1 MDKVIVL
8 TGPTAVGKSKI
19 GLKIAQKFN
28 FDIING
34 DAYQIYKKM
43 DIGTAK
49 PTNDERLIVPH
60 HLFDFLEPNESFSIC
75 DYQKLVRQEI
85 TKQRTN
91 NKIPF
96 IVGGSGLYIN
106 SVIYDYQFTN
116 QKRTNT
122 YENISSEELY
132 NQLKEI
138 NPNINIDIHNRKRLE
153 RALENASNMEKLNQT
168 NKDIPVYDNLVFFL
182 YDNRDELYK
191 RINERV
197 DQMIELG
204 LVEEV
209 KSLYP
214 DKIAS
219 QAQAAIGYK
228 EIISYLNNEI
238 SLDTAISLIK
248 QHTRNYAKRQFT
260 WFKHQTKAIWINV
273 ENKDVSTIVKEI
285 ETIITDFL
293 NK

>member
-28 FDIING
+28 FEIING

-49 PTNDERLIVPH
+49 PTNAERLIVPH

-85 TKQRTN
+85 TKQKNN
-91 NKIPF
+91 NKTPF

-106 SVIYDYQFTN
+106 SVIYDYQFTS
-116 QKRTNT
+116 QKRTNI
-122 YENISSEELY
+122 YKNISSEELY
-132 NQLKEI
+132 NKLKKI
-138 NPNINIDIHNRKRLE
+138 NPNINIDINNRKRLE
-153 RALENASNMEKLNQT
+153 RALENASNMEKLNQK

-197 DQMIELG
+197 DQMIKLG

-214 DKIAS
+214 DNIAS

-260 WFKHQTKAIWINV
+260 WFKHQTNAIWINV
-273 ENKDVSTIVKEI
+273 ENKDTSTIVKEI
-285 ETIITDFL
+285 ESIITEFL

>member
-49 PTNDERLIVPH
+49 PTSAERLIVPH
-60 HLFDFLEPNESFSIC
+60 HLFDILEPDESFSIC

-85 TKQRTN
+85 AKQKNN

-106 SVIYDYQFTN
+106 SVIYDYQFTS
-116 QKRTNT
+116 QKRTNV

-132 NQLKEI
+132 NKLKEI

-153 RALENASNMEKLNQT
+153 RALENALNMEELNQK
-168 NKDIPVYDNLVFFL
+168 NKDIPFYDNLVFFL

-214 DKIAS
+214 DQIAS
-219 QAQAAIGYK
+219 QAKAAIGYK

-238 SLDTAISLIK
+238 TLDAAISLIK

-273 ENKDVSTIVKEI
+273 ENKDISTIVKEI
-285 ETIITDFL
+285 ETIISEFL

>member
-28 FDIING
+28 FEIING

-49 PTNDERLIVPH
+49 PTLQERTIVPH
-60 HLFDFLEPNESFSIC
+60 HLFDFLDPTESFSIC
-75 DYQKLVRQEI
+75 DYQKLVRNEI
-85 TKQRTN
+85 NKQKN
-91 NKIPF
+91 NHKIPF

-106 SVIYDYQFTN
+106 SVIYDYQFTS
-116 QKRTNT
+116 QKRTNI
-122 YENISSEELY
+122 YEKLSNEELY
-132 NQLKEI
+132 NKLKEI
-138 NPNINIDIHNRKRLE
+138 NSDLIIDIHNRKRLE
-153 RALENASNMEKLNQT
+153 RALENATNSDDINQK
-168 NKDIPVYDNLVFFL
+168 NKSQSVYDNLVFFL
-182 YDNRDELYK
+182 YDNRDDLYK

-197 DQMIELG
+197 DKMIELG

-219 QAQAAIGYK
+219 QAKAAIGYK
-228 EIISYLNNEI
+228 EIISYLNDEI
-238 SLDTAISLIK
+238 TLDAAISLIK

-273 ENKDVSTIVKEI
+273 ENKDESTIAKEI
-285 ETIITDFL
+285 EVIINEFIT
-293 NK
+293 K

>member
-28 FDIING
+28 FEIING

-49 PTNDERLIVPH
+49 PTSAERLIVPH
-60 HLFDFLEPNESFSIC
+60 HLFDILEPDESFSIC

-85 TKQRTN
+85 AKQKNN

-106 SVIYDYQFTN
+106 SVIYDYQFTS
-116 QKRTNT
+116 QKRTNV

-132 NQLKEI
+132 NKLKEI

-153 RALENASNMEKLNQT
+153 RALENALNMEELNPK
-168 NKDIPVYDNLVFFL
+168 NKDIPFYDNLVFFL

-204 LVEEV
+204 LVDEV

-214 DKIAS
+214 DQIAS
-219 QAQAAIGYK
+219 QAKAAIGYK

-238 SLDTAISLIK
+238 TLDAAISLIK

-273 ENKDVSTIVKEI
+273 ENKEISTIVKEI
-285 ETIITDFL
+285 ETIISEFL

>member
-49 PTNDERLIVPH
+49 PTSAERLIVPH
-60 HLFDFLEPNESFSIC
+60 HLFDILEPDESFSIC

-85 TKQRTN
+85 AKQKNN

-106 SVIYDYQFTN
+106 SVIYDYQFTSK
-116 QKRTNT
+116 KRTNV

-132 NQLKEI
+132 NKLKEI

-153 RALENASNMEKLNQT
+153 RALENALNMEELNQK
-168 NKDIPVYDNLVFFL
+168 NKDIPFYDNLVFFL

-214 DKIAS
+214 DQIAS
-219 QAQAAIGYK
+219 QAKAAIGYK

-238 SLDTAISLIK
+238 TLDAAISLIK

-273 ENKDVSTIVKEI
+273 ENKDISTIVKEI
-285 ETIITDFL
+285 ETIISEFL

>member
-49 PTNDERLIVPH
+49 PTNAERLIVPH
-60 HLFDFLEPNESFSIC
+60 HLFDILEPNESFSIC

-85 TKQRTN
+85 VKQKNN

-116 QKRTNT
+116 QKRTNV

-132 NQLKEI
+132 NKLKEI

-153 RALENASNMEKLNQT
+153 RALENALNMEKLNQK
-168 NKDIPVYDNLVFFL
+168 NKDIPFYDNLVFFL

-214 DKIAS
+214 DQIAS
-219 QAQAAIGYK
+219 QAKAAIGYK

-238 SLDTAISLIK
+238 TLDAAISLIK

-273 ENKDVSTIVKEI
+273 ENKDISTIVKQI
-285 ETIITDFL
+285 ETIISEFL

>member
-8 TGPTAVGKSKI
+8 TGQTAVGKSKI

-28 FDIING
+28 FEIING

-49 PTNDERLIVPH
+49 PTSAERLIVPH
-60 HLFDFLEPNESFSIC
+60 HLFDILEPDESFSIC

-85 TKQRTN
+85 AKQKNN

-106 SVIYDYQFTN
+106 SVIYDYQFTS
-116 QKRTNT
+116 QKRTNV

-132 NQLKEI
+132 NKLKEI

-153 RALENASNMEKLNQT
+153 RALENALNMEELNPK
-168 NKDIPVYDNLVFFL
+168 NKDIPFYDNLVFFL

-204 LVEEV
+204 LVDEV

-214 DKIAS
+214 DQIAS
-219 QAQAAIGYK
+219 QAKAAIGYK

-238 SLDTAISLIK
+238 TLDAAISLIK

-273 ENKDVSTIVKEI
+273 ENKEISTIVKEI
-285 ETIITDFL
+285 ETIISEFL